1 MCTFNQPRAR
11 DRMLGSKPTTITRL
25 ERASGPTS
33 PEERGKGAIALQNAR
48 KWWVL
53 IGQEPLAPPP
63 GSHHGVKGERSQQS
77 AGPGVLLLL
86 LLSGPTIIII
96 GAKILPVNA
105 LIIHY

>member
-1 MCTFNQPRAR
+1 
-11 DRMLGSKPTTITRL
+11 MLGSKPTTITRL

-77 AGPGVLLLL
+77 AGPGVLVSITSNINPYGALM
-86 LLSGPTIIII
+86 LSYGT
-96 GAKILPVNA
+96 
-105 LIIHY
+105 LIFLGQD